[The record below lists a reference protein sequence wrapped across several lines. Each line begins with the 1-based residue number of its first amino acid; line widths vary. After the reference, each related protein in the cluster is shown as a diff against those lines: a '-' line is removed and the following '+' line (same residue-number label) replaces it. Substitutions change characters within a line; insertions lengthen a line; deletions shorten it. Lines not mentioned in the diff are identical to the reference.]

1 MNKPPKPIVILGIFV
16 ADTAYR
22 AARQPKMGE
31 TILGNSFV
39 LGPGGKG
46 SNQAVA
52 AAMAGGKTHFITR
65 LGDDAFAEIARATWA
80 KAGVIPEVKIDAES
94 YTGAAYIF
102 IEEAT
107 GNNAI
112 IVSPG
117 AAGRVSVQDVEE
129 KADLI
134 RSAAIFVTQLEQPIP
149 AAKHALEIAR
159 AAGVTTI
166 LNPAPAA
173 TLGDDILALCD
184 YVTPNE
190 TETQALTGLPVTT
203 ISEAEIA
210 ADALLGRGVGAVV
223 MTLGDKGALYR
234 DRSRS
239 VHVPVMSAGKVVET
253 TGAGD
258 AFNGGFAVA
267 LSEGRDVV
275 EAVRFGCATAG
286 ISVTRAG
293 TAPSMPSRAEIDALL
308 AKNA

>member
-1 MNKPPKPIVILGIFV
+1 MKPIVILGIFV

-46 SNQAVA
+46 SNQSVA

-65 LGDDAFAEIARATWA
+65 LGDDAFAEIARSTWA
-80 KAGVIPEVKIDAES
+80 KAGVIPEVKIDADS

-102 IEEAT
+102 IEEST

-112 IVSPG
+112 IVAPG
-117 AAGRVSVQDVEE
+117 AAGRVSAEDVEA
-129 KADLI
+129 KSALI
-134 RSAAIFVTQLEQPIP
+134 QSAAIFVTQLEQPIP
-149 AAKHALEIAR
+149 AAKRGLEIAR
-159 AAGVTTI
+159 AAGVPTI

-184 YVTPNE
+184 YLTPNE
-190 TETQALTGLPVTT
+190 TEAESLTGLPVTNL
-203 ISEAEIA
+203 EQAVA
-210 ADALLGRGVGAVV
+210 AANALLARGVGAVV
-223 MTLGDKGALYR
+223 MTLGDKGALYH
-234 DRSRS
+234 DASRS
-239 VHVPVMSAGKVVET
+239 VHVPVISAGKVVET

-267 LSEGRDVV
+267 LSEGRDVID
-275 EAVRFGCATAG
+275 AVRFGCATAG
-286 ISVTRAG
+286 ISVTRPG

-308 AKNA
+308 AKTA